1 MAPALPQAADN
12 RLLPQALQLR
22 GPRNG
27 PRTPPGRGQ
36 PFGLY
41 SDPVTGLS
49 AVFRPRAIAVVGAS
63 DDPVK
68 IGGRPLAFLLR
79 HGYAGRVFPVNP
91 ARATVQG
98 LPAFP
103 SIGAIPEPVDLAIVV
118 VPAERV
124 LESLEEAAAKGV
136 RAAIVFSSGFAE
148 VGPAGRVAQARLREL
163 AERTG
168 LRIIGPNC
176 QGFAHLPSRL
186 VATFASPFLEPGLAT
201 GPIAMVSQSG
211 AMAGMIYEMARA
223 AGLGLNYWVS
233 TGNEAD
239 VQAAEI
245 LAEVVEDEE
254 TRVACCYLE
263 DIKDAGRFRGALAR
277 AHRRGVPVFV
287 LKSGRSAVGR
297 RAASSHTGALAG
309 EDAVYDAVFADWGA
323 IRCADPAELLALP
336 QAFLC
341 YREAGRRV
349 AILSN
354 SGGLGVLSVDLCVDL
369 GLVPA
374 EFTPETTA
382 LLRATLPDFAAAANP
397 VDLTAQMLTDPGML
411 TRVLP
416 VLEADPGVDAI
427 VFQIALLGAATDL
440 ARLVGDVAAVARSTR
455 KVVAVSCPQRPVVEA
470 FRAGGVLA
478 FDDASVA
485 LRSLAC
491 LAQATARRARWLDRA
506 TLEAPPPP
514 PAPAV
519 PAGRAGEP
527 FLNEWQSQRLL
538 APFGLPLVDTVFVT
552 AAAAAPDAAE
562 QLGYPVV
569 VKVCA
574 AALPHKSDVG
584 GVALG
589 LADRAAVAAAC
600 RRLEANVRAAAPGVA
615 LDGFLVQRQ
624 VRGALELA
632 LGVKVDPIF
641 GPVVLVGSGGVLIEV
656 LRDFRLLL
664 PPIDAPAAEEALRS
678 LRIGALWDSV
688 RGSAPLDLPAAVELL
703 QRLGDA
709 ARSLGAVISE
719 IDLNPV
725 LVGRRGEGVTILDAL
740 VRR

>member
-1 MAPALPQAADN
+1 M
-12 RLLPQALQLR
+12 
-22 GPRNG
+22 
-27 PRTPPGRGQ
+27 
-36 PFGLY
+36 
-41 SDPVTGLS
+41 SGLS

-79 HGYAGRVFPVNP
+79 HGYAGRVYPVNP

-103 SIGAIPEPVDLAIVV
+103 SLSAIPDAVDLAVVV

-124 LESLEEAAAKGV
+124 EESLEAAAAKGV
-136 RAAIVFSSGFAE
+136 QAAIVFSSGFAE
-148 VGPAGRVAQARLREL
+148 VGEAGRAAQARLRAL
-163 AERTG
+163 ATRTG
-168 LRIIGPNC
+168 LRIVGPNC

-186 VATFASPFLEPGLAT
+186 VATFASPFLDPGLAV

-211 AMAGMIYEMARA
+211 AMAGMLYEMARA

-245 LAEVVEDEE
+245 LGEVVEDPE
-254 TRVACCYLE
+254 TRVACTYLE
-263 DIKDAGRFRGALAR
+263 DVKDAGRLREALAR

-287 LKSGRSAVGR
+287 LKSGRSAAGR

-336 QAFLC
+336 QAFLH
-341 YREAGRRV
+341 YRAAGSRV

-354 SGGLGVLSVDLCVDL
+354 SGGLGVLSVDLCADL

-374 EFTPETTA
+374 EFTAQTTA
-382 LLRATLPDFAAAANP
+382 ILRAALPDFAAAANP

-416 VLEADPGVDAI
+416 ALEADPGVDAI

-440 ARLVGDVAAVARSTR
+440 GRLVGDVASVARATA
-455 KVVAVSCPQRPVVEA
+455 KVVAVSCPQRPVVDA

-478 FDDASVA
+478 FEDPSVA

-491 LAQATARRARWLDRA
+491 LARVTARRPRWLSRVTA
-506 TLEAPPPP
+506 VPP
-514 PAPAV
+514 PAPAPSR
-519 PAGRAGEP
+519 PAGRASGS
-527 FLNEWQSQRLL
+527 FLNEWESQQLL
-538 APFGLPLVDTVFVT
+538 APYGLPLVDTVFVS
-552 AAAAAPDAAE
+552 AAAAAPDAAD
-562 QLGYPVV
+562 QVGYPVV
-569 VKVCA
+569 LKVCA
-574 AALPHKSDVG
+574 AGLPHKSDVG

-589 LADRAAVAAAC
+589 LPDRAAVTAAC
-600 RRLEANVRAAAPGVA
+600 RRVEGAVSARAPGVPIE
-615 LDGFLVQRQ
+615 GFVIQRQ
-624 VRGALELA
+624 ARGALELA
-632 LGVKVDPIF
+632 LGVKVDPVF
-641 GPVVLVGSGGVLIEV
+641 GPVVMVGSGGVLIEV

-664 PPIDAPAAEEALRS
+664 PPIDAVAAQEALRA
-678 LRIGALWDSV
+678 LRIGALWDGL
-688 RGSAPLDLPAAVELL
+688 RGSAPLDLPAAVALL
-703 QRLGDA
+703 TRLGEA
-709 ARSLGAVISE
+709 ARALASVARE

-725 LVGRRGEGVTILDAL
+725 LVGRLGEGVTILDAL
-740 VRR
+740 VTL

>member
-1 MAPALPQAADN
+1 V
-12 RLLPQALQLR
+12 
-22 GPRNG
+22 
-27 PRTPPGRGQ
+27 
-36 PFGLY
+36 
-41 SDPVTGLS
+41 SGLS

-103 SIGAIPEPVDLAIVV
+103 SIAAIPEAVDLAVVV

-124 LESLEEAAAKGV
+124 LDALEEAAAKGI

-148 VGPAGRVAQARLREL
+148 VGETGRAQQARLRAL

-186 VATFASPFLEPGLAT
+186 VATFASPFLDTGLAT

-245 LAEVVEDEE
+245 LAEVVEDPE
-254 TRVACCYLE
+254 TRVALCYLE
-263 DIKDAGRFRGALAR
+263 DVKDAGRLRLALAR

-287 LKSGRSAVGR
+287 LKSGRSAAGR

-309 EDAVYDAVFADWGA
+309 EDAVYEAAFAEWGA
-323 IRCADPAELLALP
+323 IRCADPTELLTLP
-336 QAFLC
+336 QAFLR
-341 YREAGRRV
+341 YQEAGHRV
-349 AILSN
+349 AVVSN
-354 SGGLGVLSVDLCVDL
+354 SGGLGVLSVDLCADL
-369 GLVPA
+369 GLAPA

-382 LLRATLPDFAAAANP
+382 VLRGALPDFAAAANP

-411 TRVLP
+411 MRVLP
-416 VLEADPGVDAI
+416 ALERDPGVDAI

-440 ARLVGDVAAVARSTR
+440 ARLVADVASVARHTR
-455 KVVAVSCPQRPVVEA
+455 KVVAVSCPQRPVVDA

-478 FDDASVA
+478 FEDPSVA

-491 LAQATARRARWLDRA
+491 LARA
-506 TLEAPPPP
+506 TLRRPGWLERTTITLPPPTV
-514 PAPAV
+514 APTL
-519 PAGRAGEP
+519 PAGRGSGD
-527 FLNEWQSQRLL
+527 FLNEWESQRLL
-538 APFGLPLVDTVFVT
+538 APYHLPLVDSVFVS
-552 AAAAAPDAAE
+552 AAAAAPDAAD

-569 VKVCA
+569 VKICS

-589 LADRAAVAAAC
+589 LSDRAAVVEAC
-600 RRLEANVRAAAPGVA
+600 RRIEAEVAARAPGA
-615 LDGFLVQRQ
+615 ATEGFLVQRQ
-624 VRGALELA
+624 ARGALELA
-632 LGVKVDPIF
+632 LGVKTDPVF
-641 GPVVLVGSGGVLIEV
+641 GPVVMVGSGGILIEV

-664 PPIDAPAAEEALRS
+664 TPIDAAAAREALRA
-678 LRIGALWDSV
+678 LRIGPLWEGV
-688 RGSAPLDLPAAVELL
+688 RCSGPLDLEAAVDLL
-703 QRLGDA
+703 VRLGEA
-709 ARSLGAVISE
+709 ARGLSPTVSE

-725 LVGRRGEGVTILDAL
+725 LVGRRGEGVTVLDAL
-740 VRR
+740 VRL

>member
-1 MAPALPQAADN
+1 M
-12 RLLPQALQLR
+12 
-22 GPRNG
+22 
-27 PRTPPGRGQ
+27 
-36 PFGLY
+36 
-41 SDPVTGLS
+41 
-49 AVFRPRAIAVVGAS
+49 FRPRAIAVVGAS

-79 HGYAGRVFPVNP
+79 HGYPGRVFPVNP

-98 LPAFP
+98 LPAYP
-103 SIGAIPEPVDLAIVV
+103 SLAAIPEPVDLAIVV

-124 LESLEEAAAKGV
+124 LESLEAAAAKGI

-148 VGPAGRVAQARLREL
+148 VGEAGRVAQARLREV

-168 LRIIGPNC
+168 LRVIGPNC

-186 VATFASPFLEPGLAT
+186 VATFASPFLDAGLAV

-245 LAEVVEDEE
+245 LAEVVEDDD

-263 DIKDAGRFRGALAR
+263 DIKDAARFRRALAR

-323 IRCADPAELLALP
+323 IRCADPTELLALP
-336 QAFLC
+336 QAFLH
-341 YREAGRRV
+341 YREAGARV

-354 SGGLGVLSVDLCVDL
+354 SGGLGVLSVDLCVEL

-374 EFTPETTA
+374 EFSRETTA
-382 LLRATLPDFAAAANP
+382 ILRSALPDFAAAANP

-411 TRVLP
+411 MRVLP
-416 VLEADPGVDAI
+416 ALEADPGVDAI

-440 ARLVGDVAAVARSTR
+440 GRLVSDVASVARATR

-470 FRAGGVLA
+470 FRAAGVLA
-478 FDDASVA
+478 FDDASWA

-491 LAQATARRARWLDRA
+491 LARATGRRARWLDRA
-506 TLEAPPPP
+506 TLD
-514 PAPAV
+514 APAAPV
-519 PAGRAGEP
+519 GPPLPVGKPGET
-527 FLNEWQSQRLL
+527 FLNEWESQRLL
-538 APFGLPLVDTVFVT
+538 APFGLPLVDTVFVS

-569 VKVCA
+569 VKVCS

-589 LADRAAVAAAC
+589 LGDRGAVAEAC
-600 RRLEANVRAAAPGVA
+600 RRIEANVRAAAPGA
-615 LDGFLVQRQ
+615 AIEGFLVQRQ
-624 VRGALELA
+624 ARAALELA
-632 LGVKVDPIF
+632 LGIKTDPVF

-664 PPIDAPAAEEALRS
+664 PPIDPAGAEEALRG
-678 LRIGALWDSV
+678 LRIGPLWDGV
-688 RGSAPLDLPAAVELL
+688 RGSGPLDLPAAVELL
-703 QRLGDA
+703 QRLGEA
-709 ARSLGAVISE
+709 ARALGPSISE

-725 LVGRRGEGVTILDAL
+725 AVGRRGEGVTILDAL
-740 VRR
+740 IRRR

>member
-1 MAPALPQAADN
+1 M
-12 RLLPQALQLR
+12 
-22 GPRNG
+22 
-27 PRTPPGRGQ
+27 
-36 PFGLY
+36 
-41 SDPVTGLS
+41 SGLS

-103 SIGAIPEPVDLAIVV
+103 SIAAIPEAVDLAVVV

-124 LESLEEAAAKGV
+124 LDALEEAAAKGI

-148 VGPAGRVAQARLREL
+148 VGETGRAQQARLRAL

-186 VATFASPFLEPGLAT
+186 VATFASPFLDTGLAT

-245 LAEVVEDEE
+245 LAEVVEDPE
-254 TRVACCYLE
+254 TRVALCYLE
-263 DIKDAGRFRGALAR
+263 DVKDAGRLRLALAR

-287 LKSGRSAVGR
+287 LKSGRSAAGR

-309 EDAVYDAVFADWGA
+309 EDAVYEAAFAEWGA
-323 IRCADPAELLALP
+323 IRCADPTELLTLP
-336 QAFLC
+336 QAFLR
-341 YREAGRRV
+341 YQEAGHRV
-349 AILSN
+349 AVVSN
-354 SGGLGVLSVDLCVDL
+354 SGGLGVLSVDLCADL
-369 GLVPA
+369 GLAPA

-382 LLRATLPDFAAAANP
+382 VLRGALPDFAAAANP

-411 TRVLP
+411 MRVLP
-416 VLEADPGVDAI
+416 AMERDPGVDAI

-440 ARLVGDVAAVARSTR
+440 ARLVADVASVARHTR
-455 KVVAVSCPQRPVVEA
+455 KVVAVSCPQRPVVDA

-478 FDDASVA
+478 FEDPSVA

-491 LAQATARRARWLDRA
+491 LARA
-506 TLEAPPPP
+506 TLRRPGWLERTTITLPPPTV
-514 PAPAV
+514 APTL
-519 PAGRAGEP
+519 PAGRGSGD
-527 FLNEWQSQRLL
+527 FLNEWESQRLL
-538 APFGLPLVDTVFVT
+538 APYHLPLVDSVFVS
-552 AAAAAPDAAE
+552 AAAAAPDAAD

-569 VKVCA
+569 VKICS

-589 LADRAAVAAAC
+589 LSDRAAVVEAC
-600 RRLEANVRAAAPGVA
+600 RRIEAEVAARAPGA
-615 LDGFLVQRQ
+615 ATEGFLVQRQ
-624 VRGALELA
+624 ARGALELA
-632 LGVKVDPIF
+632 LGVKTDPVF
-641 GPVVLVGSGGVLIEV
+641 GPVVMVGSGGILIEV

-664 PPIDAPAAEEALRS
+664 TPIDAAAAREALRA
-678 LRIGALWDSV
+678 LRIGPLWEGV
-688 RGSAPLDLPAAVELL
+688 RGSGPLDLEAAVDLL
-703 QRLGDA
+703 VRLGEA
-709 ARSLGAVISE
+709 ARGLSPTVSE

-725 LVGRRGEGVTILDAL
+725 LVGRRGEGVTVLDAL
-740 VRR
+740 VRL

>member
-1 MAPALPQAADN
+1 V
-12 RLLPQALQLR
+12 
-22 GPRNG
+22 
-27 PRTPPGRGQ
+27 
-36 PFGLY
+36 
-41 SDPVTGLS
+41 SGLS

-79 HGYAGRVFPVNP
+79 HGYAGRVYPVNP

-103 SIGAIPEPVDLAIVV
+103 SLSAIPDAVDLAVVV

-124 LESLEEAAAKGV
+124 EESLEAAAAKGV
-136 RAAIVFSSGFAE
+136 QAAIVFSSGFAE
-148 VGPAGRVAQARLREL
+148 VGEAGRAAQARLHAL
-163 AERTG
+163 ATRTG
-168 LRIIGPNC
+168 LRIVGPNC

-186 VATFASPFLEPGLAT
+186 VATFASPFLDPGLAV

-211 AMAGMIYEMARA
+211 AMAGMLYEMARA

-245 LAEVVEDEE
+245 LGEVVEDPE
-254 TRVACCYLE
+254 TRVACTYLE
-263 DIKDAGRFRGALAR
+263 DVKDAGRLREALAR

-287 LKSGRSAVGR
+287 LKSGRSAAGR

-336 QAFLC
+336 QAFLH
-341 YREAGRRV
+341 YRAAGSRV

-354 SGGLGVLSVDLCVDL
+354 SGGLGVLSVDLCADL

-374 EFTPETTA
+374 EFTAQTTA
-382 LLRATLPDFAAAANP
+382 ILRAALPDFAAAANP

-416 VLEADPGVDAI
+416 ALEADPGVDAI

-440 ARLVGDVAAVARSTR
+440 GRLVGDVASVARATP
-455 KVVAVSCPQRPVVEA
+455 KVVAVSCPQRPVVDA

-478 FDDASVA
+478 FEDPSVA

-491 LAQATARRARWLDRA
+491 LARVTARRPRWLSRVTA
-506 TLEAPPPP
+506 VPP
-514 PAPAV
+514 PAPAPSR
-519 PAGRAGEP
+519 PAGRASGS
-527 FLNEWQSQRLL
+527 FLNEWESQQLL
-538 APFGLPLVDTVFVT
+538 APYGLPLVDTVFVS
-552 AAAAAPDAAE
+552 AAAAAPDAAD
-562 QLGYPVV
+562 QVGYPVV
-569 VKVCA
+569 LKVCA
-574 AALPHKSDVG
+574 AGLPHKSDVG

-589 LADRAAVAAAC
+589 LPDRAAVAEAC
-600 RRLEANVRAAAPGVA
+600 RRVEAAVSARAPGVPIE
-615 LDGFLVQRQ
+615 GFVIQRQ
-624 VRGALELA
+624 ARGALELA
-632 LGVKVDPIF
+632 LGVKVDPVF
-641 GPVVLVGSGGVLIEV
+641 GPVVMVGSGGVLIEV

-664 PPIDAPAAEEALRS
+664 PPIDAVAAQEALRA
-678 LRIGALWDSV
+678 LRIGALWDGL
-688 RGSAPLDLPAAVELL
+688 RGSAPLDLPAAVALL
-703 QRLGDA
+703 TRLGEA
-709 ARSLGAVISE
+709 ARALASVARE

-725 LVGRRGEGVTILDAL
+725 LVGRLGEGVTILDAL
-740 VRR
+740 VTL

>member
-1 MAPALPQAADN
+1 V
-12 RLLPQALQLR
+12 
-22 GPRNG
+22 
-27 PRTPPGRGQ
+27 
-36 PFGLY
+36 
-41 SDPVTGLS
+41 SGLS

-79 HGYAGRVFPVNP
+79 HGYAGRVYPVNP

-103 SIGAIPEPVDLAIVV
+103 SLSAIPDAVDLAVVV

-124 LESLEEAAAKGV
+124 EESLEAAAAKGV
-136 RAAIVFSSGFAE
+136 QAAIVFSSGFAE
-148 VGPAGRVAQARLREL
+148 VGEAGRAAQARLRAL
-163 AERTG
+163 ATRTG
-168 LRIIGPNC
+168 LRIVGPNC

-186 VATFASPFLEPGLAT
+186 VATFASPFLDPGLAV

-211 AMAGMIYEMARA
+211 AMAGMLYEMARA

-245 LAEVVEDEE
+245 LGEVVEDPE
-254 TRVACCYLE
+254 TRVACTYLE
-263 DIKDAGRFRGALAR
+263 DVKDAGRLREALAR

-287 LKSGRSAVGR
+287 LKSGRSAAGR

-336 QAFLC
+336 QAFLH
-341 YREAGRRV
+341 YRAAGSRV

-354 SGGLGVLSVDLCVDL
+354 SGGLGVLSVDLCADL

-374 EFTPETTA
+374 EFTAQTTA
-382 LLRATLPDFAAAANP
+382 ILRAALPDFAAAANP

-416 VLEADPGVDAI
+416 ALEADPGVDAI

-440 ARLVGDVAAVARSTR
+440 GRLVGDVASVARATA
-455 KVVAVSCPQRPVVEA
+455 KVVAVSCPQRPVVDA

-478 FDDASVA
+478 FEDPSVA

-491 LAQATARRARWLDRA
+491 LARVTARRPRWLSRVTA
-506 TLEAPPPP
+506 VPP
-514 PAPAV
+514 PAPAPSR
-519 PAGRAGEP
+519 PAGRASGS
-527 FLNEWQSQRLL
+527 FLNEWESQQLL
-538 APFGLPLVDTVFVT
+538 APYGLPLVDTVFVS
-552 AAAAAPDAAE
+552 AAAAAPDAAD
-562 QLGYPVV
+562 QVGYPVV
-569 VKVCA
+569 LKVCA
-574 AALPHKSDVG
+574 AGLPHKSDVG

-589 LADRAAVAAAC
+589 LPDRAAVTAAC
-600 RRLEANVRAAAPGVA
+600 RRVEGAVSARAPGVPIE
-615 LDGFLVQRQ
+615 GFVIQRQ
-624 VRGALELA
+624 ARGALELA
-632 LGVKVDPIF
+632 LGVKVDPVF
-641 GPVVLVGSGGVLIEV
+641 GPVVMVGSGGVLIEV

-664 PPIDAPAAEEALRS
+664 PPIDAVAAQEALRA
-678 LRIGALWDSV
+678 LRIGALWDGL
-688 RGSAPLDLPAAVELL
+688 RGSAPLDLPAAVALL
-703 QRLGDA
+703 TRLGEA
-709 ARSLGAVISE
+709 ARALASVARE

-725 LVGRRGEGVTILDAL
+725 LVGRLGEGVTILDAL
-740 VRR
+740 VTL

>member
-1 MAPALPQAADN
+1 MPAPDH
-12 RLLPQALQLR
+12 
-22 GPRNG
+22 
-27 PRTPPGRGQ
+27 T
-36 PFGLY
+36 LY
-41 SDPVTGLS
+41 SRVVTGLS

-91 ARATVQG
+91 SRATVQG

-103 SIGAIPEPVDLAIVV
+103 SVAAIPEDVDLAIVV

-124 LESLEEAAAKGV
+124 EESLEAAAAKGIT
-136 RAAIVFSSGFAE
+136 AAIVFSSGFAE
-148 VGPAGRVAQARLREL
+148 VSDAGRAAQARLRAL

-245 LAEVVEDEE
+245 LGEVVEDPE

-263 DIKDAGRFRGALAR
+263 DVKDAVRFREALAR
-277 AHRRGVPVFV
+277 AHRAGVPVFV
-287 LKSGRSAVGR
+287 LKSGRTAVGR

-336 QAFLC
+336 QAFLR
-341 YREAGRRV
+341 YRDAGRRV

-374 EFTPETTA
+374 EFTTETTA
-382 LLRATLPDFAAAANP
+382 SLRAALPDFAAAANP
-397 VDLTAQMLTDPGML
+397 VDLTAQMLTDPAML

-416 VLEADPGVDAI
+416 ALEADPGVDAI

-440 ARLVGDVAAVARSTR
+440 GRLVADVAHVAQRTP
-455 KVVAVSCPQRPVVEA
+455 KVVAVSCPQRPVVDA

-491 LAQATARRARWLDRA
+491 LARATERRPRWLARTTA
-506 TLEAPPPP
+506 GPAPPPAAP
-514 PAPAV
+514 PL
-519 PAGRAGEP
+519 PAGRTP
-527 FLNEWQSQRLL
+527 QQFLNEWESQRLL

-552 AAAAAPDAAE
+552 AGAAAPDAAD

-589 LADRAAVAAAC
+589 LPDRAAVAEAC
-600 RRLEANVRAAAPGVA
+600 RRIEADVRARAPGVA
-615 LDGFLVQRQ
+615 LEGFVIQRQ
-624 VRGALELA
+624 ARGVLELA
-632 LGVKVDPIF
+632 LGVKTDPVF

-664 PPIDAPAAEEALRS
+664 PPIDAAAAEEALRA
-678 LRIGALWDSV
+678 LRIGALWDGV
-688 RGSAPLDLPAAVELL
+688 RGGAPLDLPAAVDLL
-703 QRLGDA
+703 RRLGEA
-709 ARSLGAVISE
+709 ARGLGATIAE

-740 VRR
+740 VRL

>member
-1 MAPALPQAADN
+1 M
-12 RLLPQALQLR
+12 
-22 GPRNG
+22 
-27 PRTPPGRGQ
+27 
-36 PFGLY
+36 
-41 SDPVTGLS
+41 SGLS

-79 HGYAGRVFPVNP
+79 HGYGGRVYPVNP
-91 ARATVQG
+91 SRATVQG

-103 SIGAIPEPVDLAIVV
+103 SLGAIPDAVDLAVVV

-124 LESLEEAAAKGV
+124 EESLESAAAKGV
-136 RAAIVFSSGFAE
+136 QAAIVFSSGFAE
-148 VGPAGRVAQARLREL
+148 VGEAGRAAQARLRAL
-163 AERTG
+163 AARTG

-186 VATFASPFLEPGLAT
+186 VATFASPFLDAALAT

-211 AMAGMIYEMARA
+211 AMAGMLYEMARA

-245 LAEVVEDEE
+245 LAEVVEDPD
-254 TRVACCYLE
+254 TRVACMYLE
-263 DIKDAGRFRGALAR
+263 DVKDAGRLREALAR

-287 LKSGRSAVGR
+287 LKSGRSAAGR

-336 QAFLC
+336 QAFLH
-341 YREAGRRV
+341 YRAAGSRV

-354 SGGLGVLSVDLCVDL
+354 SGGLGVLSVDLCADL
-369 GLVPA
+369 GLAPA
-374 EFTPETTA
+374 EFTVQTTA
-382 LLRATLPDFAAAANP
+382 ILRAALPDFAAAANP

-416 VLEADPGVDAI
+416 ALEADPGVDAI

-440 ARLVGDVAAVARSTR
+440 GRLVGDVASVARSTA
-455 KVVAVSCPQRPVVEA
+455 KVVAVSCPQRPVVDA
-470 FRAGGVLA
+470 FRAAGVLA
-478 FDDASVA
+478 FEDPSVA

-491 LAQATARRARWLDRA
+491 LARATARRPGWLARA
-506 TLEAPPPP
+506 GVAPPP
-514 PAPAV
+514 PAPPAR
-519 PAGRAGEP
+519 PAGRASGL
-527 FLNEWQSQRLL
+527 LNEWESQRLL
-538 APFGLPLVDTVFVT
+538 APYGLPLVDTVFVS
-552 AAAAAPDAAE
+552 AAEAAPDAAD
-562 QLGYPVV
+562 QVGYPVV
-569 VKVCA
+569 LKICA
-574 AALPHKSDVG
+574 AGLPHKSDVG

-589 LADRAAVAAAC
+589 LPDRAAVADAC
-600 RRLEANVRAAAPGVA
+600 RRVTAEVAARAPGVPIE
-615 LDGFLVQRQ
+615 GFVLQRQ
-624 VRGALELA
+624 ARGVVELA
-632 LGVKVDPIF
+632 LGVKVDPVF

-664 PPIDAPAAEEALRS
+664 PPIDAVAAQEALRA
-678 LRIGALWDSV
+678 LRIGALWDGI
-688 RGSAPLDLPAAVELL
+688 RGSAPLDLPAAIALL
-703 QRLGDA
+703 TRLGEA
-709 ARSLGAVISE
+709 ARSLASVVRE

-725 LVGRRGEGVTILDAL
+725 LVGRLGEGVSVLDAL
-740 VRR
+740 VRI

>member
-1 MAPALPQAADN
+1 V
-12 RLLPQALQLR
+12 
-22 GPRNG
+22 
-27 PRTPPGRGQ
+27 
-36 PFGLY
+36 
-41 SDPVTGLS
+41 SGLS

-79 HGYAGRVFPVNP
+79 HGYPGRVFPVNP

-98 LPAFP
+98 LRAFP
-103 SIGAIPEPVDLAIVV
+103 SVAAIPEEVDLAIVV

-124 LESLEEAAAKGV
+124 EESLEAAAAKGI

-148 VGPAGRVAQARLREL
+148 VGDHGRAAQARLRAL

-211 AMAGMIYEMARA
+211 AMAGMLYEMARA

-245 LAEVVEDEE
+245 LAEVVEDPE
-254 TRVACCYLE
+254 TRVACAYLE
-263 DIKDAGRFRGALAR
+263 DIKDAGRFREALAR

-336 QAFLC
+336 QAFLR
-341 YREAGRRV
+341 YHEAGRRV
-349 AILSN
+349 AVLSN

-369 GLVPA
+369 GLIPA
-374 EFTPETTA
+374 DFTAATTA
-382 LLRATLPDFAAAANP
+382 ELRAALPGFAAAANP

-411 TRVLP
+411 RRVLP
-416 VLEADPGVDAI
+416 ALEADPGVDVI

-440 ARLVGDVAAVARSTR
+440 RRLVADVAAVAQRTA

-478 FDDASVA
+478 FDDPSVA

-491 LAQATARRARWLDRA
+491 LARATERRSRWLERLMIQPSPSRA
-506 TLEAPPPP
+506 PVRPPDPG
-514 PAPAV
+514 AA
-519 PAGRAGEP
+519 P
-527 FLNEWQSQRLL
+527 FLNEWESQRLL

-552 AAAAAPDAAE
+552 AAAAAPDAAD

-569 VKVCA
+569 VKICA

-589 LADRAAVAAAC
+589 LPDRAAVAEAC
-600 RRLEANVRAAAPGVA
+600 RRIETEVQARAPGVP
-615 LDGFLVQRQ
+615 LEGFVVQRQ
-624 VRGALELA
+624 ARGTLELA
-632 LGVKVDPIF
+632 LGVKTDPVF

-664 PPIDAPAAEEALRS
+664 PPIDAGAAEEALRA
-678 LRIGALWDSV
+678 LRIGALWDGV
-688 RGSAPLDLPAAVELL
+688 RGGAPLDLPAAVDLL
-703 QRLGDA
+703 QRLGEA
-709 ARSLGAVISE
+709 ACGLGSTVSE

-725 LVGRRGEGVTILDAL
+725 VVGRLGEGVTILDAL
-740 VRR
+740 VKR

>member
-1 MAPALPQAADN
+1 M
-12 RLLPQALQLR
+12 
-22 GPRNG
+22 
-27 PRTPPGRGQ
+27 
-36 PFGLY
+36 
-41 SDPVTGLS
+41 SGLS

-79 HGYAGRVFPVNP
+79 HGYAGRVYPVNP

-103 SIGAIPEPVDLAIVV
+103 SLSAIPDAVDLAVVV

-124 LESLEEAAAKGV
+124 EESLEAAAAKGV
-136 RAAIVFSSGFAE
+136 QAAIVFSSGFAE
-148 VGPAGRVAQARLREL
+148 VGEAGRAAQARLRAL
-163 AERTG
+163 ATRTG
-168 LRIIGPNC
+168 LRIVGPNC

-186 VATFASPFLEPGLAT
+186 VATFASPFLDPGLAV

-211 AMAGMIYEMARA
+211 AMAGMLYEMARA

-245 LAEVVEDEE
+245 LGEVVEDPE
-254 TRVACCYLE
+254 TRVACTYLE
-263 DIKDAGRFRGALAR
+263 DVKDAGRLREALAR

-287 LKSGRSAVGR
+287 LKSGRSAAGR

-336 QAFLC
+336 QAFLH
-341 YREAGRRV
+341 YRAAGSRV

-354 SGGLGVLSVDLCVDL
+354 SGGLGVLSVDLCADL

-374 EFTPETTA
+374 EFTAQTTA
-382 LLRATLPDFAAAANP
+382 ILRAALPDFAAAANP

-416 VLEADPGVDAI
+416 ALEADPGVDAI

-440 ARLVGDVAAVARSTR
+440 GRLVGDVASVARATA
-455 KVVAVSCPQRPVVEA
+455 KVVAVSCPQRPVVDA

-478 FDDASVA
+478 FEDPSVA
-485 LRSLAC
+485 LRSIAC
-491 LAQATARRARWLDRA
+491 LARVTARRPRWLSRVTA
-506 TLEAPPPP
+506 APPPS
-514 PAPAV
+514 PAPSR
-519 PAGRAGEP
+519 PAGRASGS
-527 FLNEWQSQRLL
+527 FLNEWESQQLL
-538 APFGLPLVDTVFVT
+538 APYGLPLVDTVFVS
-552 AAAAAPDAAE
+552 AAAAAPDAAD
-562 QLGYPVV
+562 QVGYPVV
-569 VKVCA
+569 LKVCA
-574 AALPHKSDVG
+574 AGLPHKSDVG

-589 LADRAAVAAAC
+589 LPDRAAVAEAC
-600 RRLEANVRAAAPGVA
+600 RRVEGAVSARAPGVPIE
-615 LDGFLVQRQ
+615 GFVIQRQ
-624 VRGALELA
+624 ARGALELA
-632 LGVKVDPIF
+632 LGVKVDPVF
-641 GPVVLVGSGGVLIEV
+641 GPVVMVGSGGVLIEV

-664 PPIDAPAAEEALRS
+664 PPIDAVAAQEALRA
-678 LRIGALWDSV
+678 LRIGALWDGL
-688 RGSAPLDLPAAVELL
+688 RGSAPLDLPAAVALL
-703 QRLGDA
+703 TRLGEA
-709 ARSLGAVISE
+709 ARALACVARE
-719 IDLNPV
+719 VDLNPV
-725 LVGRRGEGVTILDAL
+725 LVGRLGEGVTILDAL
-740 VRR
+740 VTL

>member
-1 MAPALPQAADN
+1 
-12 RLLPQALQLR
+12 
-22 GPRNG
+22 
-27 PRTPPGRGQ
+27 
-36 PFGLY
+36 
-41 SDPVTGLS
+41 VTGLS

-91 ARATVQG
+91 SRATVQG

-103 SIGAIPEPVDLAIVV
+103 SVAAIPVEVDLAIVV

-124 LESLEEAAAKGV
+124 EESLEAAAAKGIK
-136 RAAIVFSSGFAE
+136 AAIVFSSGFAE
-148 VGPAGRVAQARLREL
+148 VGDAGRAAQARLRAL

-168 LRIIGPNC
+168 LRVIGPNC

-245 LAEVVEDEE
+245 LGEVVEDPE

-263 DIKDAGRFRGALAR
+263 DVKDAARFRQALAR
-277 AHRRGVPVFV
+277 AHRAGVPVFV
-287 LKSGRSAVGR
+287 LKSGRTAVGR

-336 QAFLC
+336 QAFLR

-374 EFTPETTA
+374 EFTAETTA
-382 LLRATLPDFAAAANP
+382 TLRAALPDFAAAANP
-397 VDLTAQMLTDPGML
+397 VDLTAQMLTDPAML

-416 VLEADPGVDAI
+416 ALEADPGVDAI

-440 ARLVGDVAAVARSTR
+440 GRLVADVAQVARRTP
-455 KVVAVSCPQRPVVEA
+455 KVVAVSCPQRPVVDA

-491 LAQATARRARWLDRA
+491 LAGATTRRARWLERTTA
-506 TLEAPPPP
+506 VPAPPPAAP
-514 PAPAV
+514 PL
-519 PAGRAGEP
+519 PAGRAP
-527 FLNEWQSQRLL
+527 QQFLNEWESQRLL

-552 AAAAAPDAAE
+552 AGAAAPDAAD

-589 LADRAAVAAAC
+589 LPDRSAVAEAC
-600 RRLEANVRAAAPGVA
+600 RRIEAEVRRRAPGVA
-615 LDGFLVQRQ
+615 LEGFVIQRQ
-624 VRGALELA
+624 ARGVLELA
-632 LGVKVDPIF
+632 LGVKTDPVF

-664 PPIDAPAAEEALRS
+664 PPIDAGAAEEALRA
-678 LRIGALWDSV
+678 LRVGALWDGV
-688 RGSAPLDLPAAVELL
+688 RGGAPLDLPAAVDLL
-703 QRLGDA
+703 RRLGEA
-709 ARSLGAVISE
+709 ARGLGAMISE

-740 VRR
+740 VKI

>member
-1 MAPALPQAADN
+1 M
-12 RLLPQALQLR
+12 
-22 GPRNG
+22 
-27 PRTPPGRGQ
+27 
-36 PFGLY
+36 
-41 SDPVTGLS
+41 SGLS

-79 HGYAGRVFPVNP
+79 HGYPGRVFPVNP

-98 LPAFP
+98 LRAFP
-103 SIGAIPEPVDLAIVV
+103 SVAAIPEEVDLAIVV

-124 LESLEEAAAKGV
+124 EESLEAAAAKGI

-148 VGPAGRVAQARLREL
+148 VGDHGRAAQARLRAL

-211 AMAGMIYEMARA
+211 AMAGMLYEMARA

-245 LAEVVEDEE
+245 LAEVVEDPE
-254 TRVACCYLE
+254 TRVACAYLE
-263 DIKDAGRFRGALAR
+263 DIKDAGRFREALAR

-336 QAFLC
+336 QAFLR
-341 YREAGRRV
+341 YHEAGRRV
-349 AILSN
+349 AVLSN

-369 GLVPA
+369 GLIPA
-374 EFTPETTA
+374 DFTAATTA
-382 LLRATLPDFAAAANP
+382 ELRAALPGFAAAANP

-411 TRVLP
+411 RRVLP
-416 VLEADPGVDAI
+416 ALEADPGVDVI

-440 ARLVGDVAAVARSTR
+440 RRLVADVAAVAQRTA

-478 FDDASVA
+478 FDDPSVA

-491 LAQATARRARWLDRA
+491 LARATERRSRWLERLMIQPSPSRA
-506 TLEAPPPP
+506 PVRPPDPG
-514 PAPAV
+514 AA
-519 PAGRAGEP
+519 P
-527 FLNEWQSQRLL
+527 FLNEWESQRLL

-552 AAAAAPDAAE
+552 AAAAAPDAAD

-569 VKVCA
+569 VKICA

-589 LADRAAVAAAC
+589 LPDRAAVAEAC
-600 RRLEANVRAAAPGVA
+600 RRIETEVQARAPGVP
-615 LDGFLVQRQ
+615 LEGFVVQRQ
-624 VRGALELA
+624 ARGTLELA
-632 LGVKVDPIF
+632 LGVKTDPVF

-664 PPIDAPAAEEALRS
+664 PPIDAGAAEEALRA
-678 LRIGALWDSV
+678 LRIGALWDGV
-688 RGSAPLDLPAAVELL
+688 RGGAPLDLPAAVDLL
-703 QRLGDA
+703 QRLGEA
-709 ARSLGAVISE
+709 ACGLGSTVSE

-725 LVGRRGEGVTILDAL
+725 VVGRLGEGVTILDAL
-740 VRR
+740 VKR

>member
-1 MAPALPQAADN
+1 
-12 RLLPQALQLR
+12 
-22 GPRNG
+22 
-27 PRTPPGRGQ
+27 
-36 PFGLY
+36 
-41 SDPVTGLS
+41 VTGLS

-79 HGYAGRVFPVNP
+79 HGFAGRVFPVNP

-103 SIGAIPEPVDLAIVV
+103 SIGAIPGEVDLAIVV

-148 VGPAGRVAQARLREL
+148 VGDAGRVAQTRLREL
-163 AERTG
+163 AGRTG

-176 QGFAHLPSRL
+176 QGFVHLPSRL

-245 LAEVVEDEE
+245 LAEVVQDEE

-263 DIKDAGRFRGALAR
+263 DVKDAGRFRRALAQ

-287 LKSGRSAVGR
+287 LKSGRTAVGR

-336 QAFLC
+336 QAFLR

-369 GLVPA
+369 GLAPA

-382 LLRATLPDFAAAANP
+382 VLRGALPDFAAAANP

-411 TRVLP
+411 ARVLP
-416 VLEADPGVDAI
+416 ALDADPGVDAI

-440 ARLVGDVAAVARSTR
+440 SRLVGDVAAVAGATR

-491 LAQATARRARWLDRA
+491 LAQATVRRARWLERA
-506 TLEAPPPP
+506 TLDAPPPA

-519 PAGRAGEP
+519 PAARAGEP
-527 FLNEWQSQRLL
+527 FLNEWESQRLL

-552 AAAAAPDAAE
+552 AARAAPDAAD

-569 VKVCA
+569 VKACA
-574 AALPHKSDVG
+574 AALPHKSEVG

-589 LADRAAVAAAC
+589 LSDRAAVVEAC
-600 RRLEANVRAAAPGVA
+600 RRIEAGVRAAAPDVA
-615 LDGFLVQRQ
+615 LDGFLIQRQ
-624 VRGALELA
+624 ARGALELA
-632 LGVKVDPIF
+632 LGVKVDPVF
-641 GPVVLVGSGGVLIEV
+641 GPVVLVGSGGVLIEA

-664 PPIDAPAAEEALRS
+664 PPIDATAAEEALRA
-678 LRIGALWDSV
+678 LRIGPLWDGV
-688 RGSAPLDLPAAVELL
+688 RGGAPLDLPAAIELL
-703 QRLGDA
+703 QELGEA
-709 ARSLGAVISE
+709 ARSLGPVIGE

-725 LVGRRGEGVTILDAL
+725 LVGRRGEGILVVDTL

>member
-1 MAPALPQAADN
+1 M
-12 RLLPQALQLR
+12 
-22 GPRNG
+22 
-27 PRTPPGRGQ
+27 
-36 PFGLY
+36 
-41 SDPVTGLS
+41 SGLS

-79 HGYAGRVFPVNP
+79 HGYAGRVYPVNP
-91 ARATVQG
+91 SRATVQG

-103 SIGAIPEPVDLAIVV
+103 SLGAIPDAVDLAVVV

-124 LESLEEAAAKGV
+124 EESLESAAAKGV

-148 VGPAGRVAQARLREL
+148 VGEAGRAAQARLRAL
-163 AERTG
+163 AARTG

-186 VATFASPFLEPGLAT
+186 VATFASPFLDAALAT

-211 AMAGMIYEMARA
+211 AMAGMLYEMARA

-245 LAEVVEDEE
+245 LAEVVEDPD
-254 TRVACCYLE
+254 TRVACTYLE
-263 DIKDAGRFRGALAR
+263 DVKDAGRLREALAR

-287 LKSGRSAVGR
+287 LKSGRSAAGR

-336 QAFLC
+336 QAFLH
-341 YREAGRRV
+341 YRAAGSRV

-354 SGGLGVLSVDLCVDL
+354 SGGLGVLSVDLCADL
-369 GLVPA
+369 GLAPA
-374 EFTPETTA
+374 EFTADTTA
-382 LLRATLPDFAAAANP
+382 ILRAALPDFAAAANP
-397 VDLTAQMLTDPGML
+397 VDLTAQMLTNPGML
-411 TRVLP
+411 NRVLP
-416 VLEADPGVDAI
+416 ALEADPGVDVI

-440 ARLVGDVAAVARSTR
+440 GRLVADVASVARSTA
-455 KVVAVSCPQRPVVEA
+455 KVVAVSCPQRPVVDA
-470 FRAGGVLA
+470 FRAAGVLA
-478 FDDASVA
+478 FEDPSVA

-491 LAQATARRARWLDRA
+491 LARTTARRPRWLARA
-506 TLEAPPPP
+506 GAAPPPP
-514 PAPAV
+514 LAPPPR
-519 PAGRAGEP
+519 PAGRASG
-527 FLNEWQSQRLL
+527 FLNEWESQRLL
-538 APFGLPLVDTVFVT
+538 APYGLPLVDTVFVS
-552 AAAAAPDAAE
+552 AAAAAPDAAD
-562 QLGYPVV
+562 QVGYPVV
-569 VKVCA
+569 LKVCA
-574 AALPHKSDVG
+574 AGLPHKSDVG

-589 LADRAAVAAAC
+589 LPDRAGVADAC
-600 RRLEANVRAAAPGVA
+600 RRITAEVAARAPGVPIE
-615 LDGFLVQRQ
+615 GFVLQRQ
-624 VRGALELA
+624 ARGVVELA
-632 LGVKVDPIF
+632 LGVKVDPVF

-664 PPIDAPAAEEALRS
+664 PPIDAVAAQEALRA
-678 LRIGALWDSV
+678 LRIGALWDGL
-688 RGSAPLDLPAAVELL
+688 RGSAPLDLPATIALL
-703 QRLGDA
+703 TRLGEA
-709 ARSLGAVISE
+709 ARSLASVVRE

-725 LVGRRGEGVTILDAL
+725 LVGRLGEGVSVLDAL
-740 VRR
+740 VRI

>member
-1 MAPALPQAADN
+1 MRAGHDDTVIGSPAA
-12 RLLPQALQLR
+12 RV
-22 GPRNG
+22 
-27 PRTPPGRGQ
+27 
-36 PFGLY
+36 Y
-41 SDPVTGLS
+41 STLVSNLS

-79 HGYAGRVFPVNP
+79 HGYAGRVYPVNP
-91 ARATVQG
+91 SRATVQG

-103 SIGAIPEPVDLAIVV
+103 TIAAIPEEVDLAIVV
-118 VPAERV
+118 VPADRV
-124 LESLEEAAAKGV
+124 EESLEAAAAKGV

-148 VGPAGRVAQARLREL
+148 VGDAGRAAQGRLRAL

-176 QGFAHLPSRL
+176 QGFAHLPSKL
-186 VATFASPFLEPGLAT
+186 VATFASPFLEPGLSS

-211 AMAGMIYEMARA
+211 AMAGMLYEMARA

-233 TGNEAD
+233 TGNESD

-245 LAEVVEDEE
+245 LAEVVLDPE
-254 TRVACCYLE
+254 TRVACAYLE
-263 DIKDAGRFRGALAR
+263 DIKDAERFREALAR
-277 AHRRGVPVFV
+277 AHRRGGPVFV
-287 LKSGRSAVGR
+287 LKSGRSAAGR

-336 QAFLC
+336 QAFLR
-341 YREAGRRV
+341 YQAGGRRV
-349 AILSN
+349 AVLSN
-354 SGGLGVLSVDLCVDL
+354 SGGLGVLSVDLCADL
-369 GLVPA
+369 GLIPA
-374 EFTPETTA
+374 EFTAETTA
-382 LLRATLPDFAAAANP
+382 TLRAALPDFAPAANP

-411 TRVLP
+411 RRVLP
-416 VLEADPGVDAI
+416 ALEADPGVDVI

-440 ARLVGDVAAVARSTR
+440 ARLVADVASVALHTP
-455 KVVAVSCPQRPVVEA
+455 KVVAVSCPQRPVVDA

-478 FDDASVA
+478 FEDGSVA

-491 LAQATARRARWLDRA
+491 LARATEPRPRWLERVSAAPRSIGSGERRAA
-506 TLEAPPPP
+506 G
-514 PAPAV
+514 APATS
-519 PAGRAGEP
+519 
-527 FLNEWQSQRLL
+527 LNEWESQQLL

-552 AAAAAPDAAE
+552 AAAAAPDAAD

-589 LADRAAVAAAC
+589 LASRAAVVEAC
-600 RRLEANVRAAAPGVA
+600 RRIEAEIQARAPGVPVE
-615 LDGFLVQRQ
+615 GFVIQRHA
-624 VRGALELA
+624 RGTLELA
-632 LGVKVDPIF
+632 LGVKTDPTF

-664 PPIDAPAAEEALRS
+664 PPIDARAAEEALRG
-678 LRIGALWDSV
+678 LRIGALWNGV
-688 RGSAPLDLPAAVELL
+688 RGGAPLDLAAAVDLL

-709 ARSLGAVISE
+709 ACSLGATVSE

-725 LVGRRGEGVTILDAL
+725 LVGRRGEGVTVLDAL

>member
-1 MAPALPQAADN
+1 V
-12 RLLPQALQLR
+12 
-22 GPRNG
+22 
-27 PRTPPGRGQ
+27 
-36 PFGLY
+36 
-41 SDPVTGLS
+41 SGLS

-91 ARATVQG
+91 SRATVQG

-103 SIGAIPEPVDLAIVV
+103 SIAAIPEAVDLAVVV

-124 LESLEEAAAKGV
+124 LAALEEAAAKGI

-148 VGPAGRVAQARLREL
+148 VGETGRAQQARLRAL

-186 VATFASPFLEPGLAT
+186 VATFASPFLDTGLAT

-245 LAEVVEDEE
+245 LAEVVEDPE
-254 TRVACCYLE
+254 TRVALCYLE
-263 DIKDAGRFRGALAR
+263 DVKDAGRLRLALAR

-287 LKSGRSAVGR
+287 LKSGRSAAGR

-309 EDAVYDAVFADWGA
+309 EDAVYEAAFAEWGA
-323 IRCADPAELLALP
+323 IRCADPTELLTLP
-336 QAFLC
+336 QAFLR
-341 YREAGRRV
+341 YQEAGHRV
-349 AILSN
+349 AVVSN
-354 SGGLGVLSVDLCVDL
+354 SGGLGVLSVDLCADL
-369 GLVPA
+369 GLAPA
-374 EFTPETTA
+374 EFSPETTA
-382 LLRATLPDFAAAANP
+382 VLRGALPDFAAAANP

-411 TRVLP
+411 MRVLP
-416 VLEADPGVDAI
+416 ALERDPGVDAI

-440 ARLVGDVAAVARSTR
+440 ARLVADVASVARHTR
-455 KVVAVSCPQRPVVEA
+455 KVVAVSCPQRPVVDA

-478 FDDASVA
+478 FEDPSVA

-491 LAQATARRARWLDRA
+491 LARA
-506 TLEAPPPP
+506 TLRRPGWLERTAIALPP
-514 PAPAV
+514 PAVAPTL
-519 PAGRAGEP
+519 PPGRGSGD
-527 FLNEWQSQRLL
+527 FLNEWESQRLL
-538 APFGLPLVDTVFVT
+538 APYHLPLVDTVFIS
-552 AAAAAPDAAE
+552 AAAAAPDAAD

-569 VKVCA
+569 VKICS

-589 LADRAAVAAAC
+589 LSDRAAVVEAC
-600 RRLEANVRAAAPGVA
+600 RRIEAEVAARAPGA
-615 LDGFLVQRQ
+615 ATEGFLVQRQ
-624 VRGALELA
+624 ARGALELA
-632 LGVKVDPIF
+632 LGVKTDPVF
-641 GPVVLVGSGGVLIEV
+641 GPVVMVGSGGILIEV

-664 PPIDAPAAEEALRS
+664 TPIDAAAAREALRA
-678 LRIGALWDSV
+678 LRIGPLWEGV
-688 RGSAPLDLPAAVELL
+688 RGSGPLDLEAAVDLL
-703 QRLGDA
+703 VRLGEA
-709 ARSLGAVISE
+709 ARGLSPTVSE

-725 LVGRRGEGVTILDAL
+725 LVGRRGEGVTVLDAL
-740 VRR
+740 VRL

>member
-1 MAPALPQAADN
+1 MSGLP
-12 RLLPQALQLR
+12 
-22 GPRNG
+22 
-27 PRTPPGRGQ
+27 
-36 PFGLY
+36 
-41 SDPVTGLS
+41 

-79 HGYAGRVFPVNP
+79 HGYAGRVYPVNP

-103 SIGAIPEPVDLAIVV
+103 SLAAIPDPVDLAVVV

-124 LESLEEAAAKGV
+124 EEALEAAAARGV
-136 RAAIVFSSGFAE
+136 QAAIVFSSGFAE
-148 VGPAGRVAQARLREL
+148 VGEGGRAAQARLGAL
-163 AERTG
+163 AARTG

-176 QGFAHLPSRL
+176 QGVAHLPSRL
-186 VATFASPFLEPGLAT
+186 VATFASPFLDPDLAV

-211 AMAGMIYEMARA
+211 AMAGMLYEMARA

-245 LAEVVEDEE
+245 LAEVVEDPE
-254 TRVACCYLE
+254 TRVACLYLE
-263 DIKDAGRFRGALAR
+263 DVKDAARLREALAR

-287 LKSGRSAVGR
+287 LKSGRSAAGR

-309 EDAVYDAVFADWGA
+309 EDAVYDAVFDDWGA

-336 QAFLC
+336 QAFLH
-341 YREAGRRV
+341 YRAAGSRV

-354 SGGLGVLSVDLCVDL
+354 SGGLGVLSVDLCADV

-374 EFTPETTA
+374 EFSAETTA
-382 LLRATLPDFAAAANP
+382 ILRAALPDFAAAANP

-411 TRVLP
+411 TRILP
-416 VLEADPGVDAI
+416 VLESDPGVDAI

-440 ARLVGDVAAVARSTR
+440 GRLVGDVASVARGTG
-455 KVVAVSCPQRPVVEA
+455 KVVVVSCPQRPVVDA
-470 FRAGGVLA
+470 FRAAHVLA
-478 FDDASVA
+478 FDDPSVA

-491 LAQATARRARWLDRA
+491 LARATSRRSRWLARA
-506 TLEAPPPP
+506 AATPPPPP
-514 PAPAV
+514 PAPARPPGR
-519 PAGRAGEP
+519 PAGA
-527 FLNEWQSQRLL
+527 LNEWESQQLL
-538 APFGLPLVDTVFVT
+538 APYGLPLVDTVFVS
-552 AAAAAPDAAE
+552 AASAAPDAAD
-562 QLGYPVV
+562 QIGYPVV
-569 VKVCA
+569 LKVCA
-574 AALPHKSDVG
+574 AGLPHKSDVG

-589 LADRAAVAAAC
+589 LPDRAAVADAC
-600 RRLEANVRAAAPGVA
+600 RRVTADVSARAPGVA
-615 LDGFLVQRQ
+615 IDGFVIQRHA
-624 VRGALELA
+624 RGALELA
-632 LGVKVDPIF
+632 LGVKVDPVF

-664 PPIDAPAAEEALRS
+664 PPIDARAAQDALRA
-678 LRIGALWDSV
+678 LRIGPLWDGL
-688 RGSAPLDLPAAVELL
+688 RGSPPLDLLAAVALL
-703 QRLGDA
+703 TRLGEA
-709 ARSLGAVISE
+709 ARGLAGSVRE

-740 VRR
+740 VTI

>member
-1 MAPALPQAADN
+1 MTD
-12 RLLPQALQLR
+12 
-22 GPRNG
+22 
-27 PRTPPGRGQ
+27 
-36 PFGLY
+36 
-41 SDPVTGLS
+41 LS

-91 ARATVQG
+91 ARASVQG

-103 SIGAIPEPVDLAIVV
+103 SIGAIPEAVDLAIVV

-148 VGPAGRVAQARLREL
+148 VGETGRHAQARLREL

-245 LAEVVEDEE
+245 LGEVVEDED

-263 DIKDAGRFRGALAR
+263 DIKDAGRFRRALAR
-277 AHRRGVPVFV
+277 AHRRGVAVFV

-336 QAFLC
+336 QAFLA

-374 EFTPETTA
+374 EFTAETTA
-382 LLRATLPDFAAAANP
+382 VLRGALPDFAAAANP
-397 VDLTAQMLTDPGML
+397 VDLTAQILTDPGML

-416 VLEADPGVDAI
+416 ALEADPGVDAI

-440 ARLVGDVAAVARSTR
+440 ARLVGDVARVAASTR

-506 TLEAPPPP
+506 TLEESPAP
-514 PAPAV
+514 PAPA
-519 PAGRAGEP
+519 ASGRAGEP
-527 FLNEWQSQRLL
+527 FLNEWESQRLL
-538 APFGLPLVDTVFVT
+538 APFGVPLVDSVFVT
-552 AAAAAPDAAE
+552 AAAAAPAAAE

-569 VKVCA
+569 VKACA

-584 GVALG
+584 GVVLG
-589 LADRAAVAAAC
+589 LLDRAAVSEAC
-600 RRLEANVRAAAPGVA
+600 RRIEGNVRAAAPGVA
-615 LDGFLVQRQ
+615 LEGFLVQRQ

-664 PPIDAPAAEEALRS
+664 PPIDATAAEEALRS
-678 LRIGALWDSV
+678 LRIGPLWDGV
-688 RGSAPLDLPAAVELL
+688 RGSAPLDLPAAVALL
-703 QRLGDA
+703 ERLGEA
-709 ARSLGAVISE
+709 ARTLGASVRE

-725 LVGRRGEGVTILDAL
+725 VVGRRGEGVTILDTL

>member
-1 MAPALPQAADN
+1 MTD
-12 RLLPQALQLR
+12 
-22 GPRNG
+22 
-27 PRTPPGRGQ
+27 
-36 PFGLY
+36 
-41 SDPVTGLS
+41 LS

-263 DIKDAGRFRGALAR
+263 DIKDAGRFRRALAR

-336 QAFLC
+336 QAFLR
-341 YREAGRRV
+341 YREVGRRV

-382 LLRATLPDFAAAANP
+382 VLRAALPDFAAAANP

-411 TRVLP
+411 ARVLP
-416 VLEADPGVDAI
+416 ALEADPGVDAI

-440 ARLVGDVAAVARSTR
+440 ARLVGDVARVAAATT

-470 FRAGGVLA
+470 FRAGSVLA

-506 TLEAPPPP
+506 TLESPAPP

-527 FLNEWQSQRLL
+527 FLNEWESQRLL
-538 APFGLPLVDTVFVT
+538 APFGLPLVDTVFVS

-584 GVALG
+584 GV
-589 LADRAAVAAAC
+589 DR
-600 RRLEANVRAAAPGVA
+600 
-615 LDGFLVQRQ
+615 
-624 VRGALELA
+624 
-632 LGVKVDPIF
+632 KS
-641 GPVVLVGSGGVLIEV
+641 VV
-656 LRDFRLLL
+656 
-664 PPIDAPAAEEALRS
+664 
-678 LRIGALWDSV
+678 
-688 RGSAPLDLPAAVELL
+688 
-703 QRLGDA
+703 
-709 ARSLGAVISE
+709 
-719 IDLNPV
+719 
-725 LVGRRGEGVTILDAL
+725 
-740 VRR
+740 

>member
-1 MAPALPQAADN
+1 M
-12 RLLPQALQLR
+12 
-22 GPRNG
+22 
-27 PRTPPGRGQ
+27 
-36 PFGLY
+36 
-41 SDPVTGLS
+41 SGLS

-79 HGYAGRVFPVNP
+79 HGYGGRVFPVNP

-103 SIGAIPEPVDLAIVV
+103 SVAAIPEEVDLAIIV

-124 LESLEEAAAKGV
+124 EESLEAAAAKGI

-148 VGPAGRVAQARLREL
+148 VGDAGRAAQARLRAL

-186 VATFASPFLEPGLAT
+186 VATFASPFLDPGLAT

-245 LAEVVEDEE
+245 LAEVVEDPE
-254 TRVACCYLE
+254 TRVALSYLE
-263 DIKDAGRFRGALAR
+263 DIKDAGRFRHALAR
-277 AHRRGVPVFV
+277 AHRLGVPVFV

-336 QAFLC
+336 QAFLH

-374 EFTPETTA
+374 EFTPATTA
-382 LLRATLPDFAAAANP
+382 ILRAALPDFAAAANP
-397 VDLTAQMLTDPGML
+397 VDLTAQMLTDPDML
-411 TRVLP
+411 LRVLP
-416 VLEADPGVDAI
+416 ALEADPGVDAI

-440 ARLVGDVAAVARSTR
+440 GRLVSEVASVAERTR
-455 KVVAVSCPQRPVVEA
+455 KVVAVSCPQRPVVDA

-478 FDDASVA
+478 FEDASVA

-491 LAQATARRARWLDRA
+491 LARATARRPRWLERA
-506 TLEAPPPP
+506 TATPPPP
-514 PAPAV
+514 PAAPPR
-519 PAGRAGEP
+519 PAGRAGQP
-527 FLNEWQSQRLL
+527 FLNEWESQQML

-552 AAAAAPDAAE
+552 AAAAAPDAAD

-589 LADRAAVAAAC
+589 LPDRAAVAEAC
-600 RRLEANVRAAAPGVA
+600 RRIETEVRARAPGAA
-615 LDGFLVQRQ
+615 LDGFVVQRQ
-624 VRGALELA
+624 ARGALELA
-632 LGVKVDPIF
+632 LGVKTDPVF

-664 PPIDAPAAEEALRS
+664 PPIDAAAAEEALRG
-678 LRIGALWDSV
+678 LRIGALWDGV
-688 RGSAPLDLPAAVELL
+688 RGSAPLDLPAAVDLL
-703 QRLGDA
+703 RLLGEA
-709 ARSLGAVISE
+709 ARGLASSVSE

-725 LVGRRGEGVTILDAL
+725 LVGRRGEGCTVLDAL
-740 VRR
+740 VRC